1 MHFEVLVEDASGKI
15 VVDHVLRRI
24 VGKNGNEHT
33 WRTHGYKGLGRLPK
47 DLHPGG
53 DPSKRLLLEQLP
65 RLLRGYG
72 GSLSRESSAVIVVA
86 DLDDK
91 DCMIFKRDL
100 LRILH
105 DCDCRPVALFRIAI
119 EEIEAWLLGDRRAV
133 VAAYGNAKKSV
144 LDSYVQDSICGTWEL
159 LADAVHKGGSAELK
173 RSGWPAAG
181 QAKCQWAEDIGRLVD
196 PDRNQSPSF
205 HAFRDGVRRLV
216 AGNDPSVGSVT
227 NTQIALE
234 SRTLRSRRRP

>member
-15 VVDHVLRRI
+15 LVDHVLHRI
-24 VGKNGNEHT
+24 VGQNGDSHT
-33 WRTHGYKGLGRLPK
+33 WRTHAYKGLGHLPK
-47 DLHPGG
+47 DLRVGS

-72 GSLSRESSAVIVVA
+72 RSLLPESSAVIVVV
-86 DLDDK
+86 DLDNR
-91 DCMIFKRDL
+91 DCMTFKRHL

-105 DCDCRPVALFRIAI
+105 ACEPRPVTLFRIAI

-133 VAAYGNAKKSV
+133 VAAYGDAKKSV
-144 LDSYVQDSICGTWEL
+144 LESYVQDSICGTWEL
-159 LADAVHKGGSAELK
+159 LADAVHRGGSAELK

-181 QAKCQWAEDIGRLVD
+181 QAKCRWAESIGPLVE

-205 HAFRDGVRRLV
+205 QAFSNGVRRLMASNV
-216 AGNDPSVGSVT
+216 QRAGVGTST
-227 NTQIALE
+227 PTHQE
-234 SRTLRSRRRP
+234 TK